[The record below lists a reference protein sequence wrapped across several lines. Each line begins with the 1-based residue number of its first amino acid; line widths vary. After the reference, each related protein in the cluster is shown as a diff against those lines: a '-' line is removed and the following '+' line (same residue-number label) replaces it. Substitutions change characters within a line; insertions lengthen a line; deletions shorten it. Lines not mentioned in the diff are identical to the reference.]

1 MWIVL
6 KGFGGALVK
15 PDHFDDS
22 AFDIP
27 EVVWAVDDVWLS
39 GCLARKGVKIW
50 ALADQ
55 HDTQHTPAGVYD
67 ALHKA
72 TSEGA
77 DRDDANKACI
87 DFFRKTHNV
96 WP

>member
-1 MWIVL
+1 MI
-6 KGFGGALVK
+6 
-15 PDHFDDS
+15 
-22 AFDIP
+22 
-27 EVVWAVDDVWLS
+27 WAVDDVWLS
-39 GCLARKGVKIW
+39 GCLARKGVPIW

-72 TSEGA
+72 EIEGS
-77 DRDDANKACI
+77 DRDEANKACI
-87 DFFRKTHNV
+87 AWFRDTHGV